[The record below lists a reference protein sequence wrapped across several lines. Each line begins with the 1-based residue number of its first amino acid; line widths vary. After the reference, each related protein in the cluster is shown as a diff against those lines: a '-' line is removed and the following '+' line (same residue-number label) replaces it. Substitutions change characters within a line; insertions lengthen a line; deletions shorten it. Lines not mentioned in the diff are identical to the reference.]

1 MGLLPPSTGAR
12 CRFFF
17 GFELA
22 KMIAGI
28 KLAGI
33 KSQYSIVLSRSQEK
47 DVEKKS
53 SFAP

>member
-1 MGLLPPSTGAR
+1 MAWKSPQNNNLLEI
-12 CRFFF
+12 F